1 MVTATR
7 HGGEINLEQIA
18 AGQRVIFMVPRL
30 QILTDENS
38 QSPGCWLQQWILRVG
53 SADNK

>member
-18 AGQRVIFMVPRL
+18 AGRRVIFMVPRL

-38 QSPGCWLQQWILRVG
+38 QSPGCWLQQ
-53 SADNK
+53 